1 MLLFSDRHR
10 VPLDAAQFSSS
21 GEPGKAPRSLRIIVA
36 DDDRDMV
43 LSLMMLLRE
52 EGHDVRGFHFGRHV
66 MPAVIDLDPD
76 VVVLDI
82 NLPEVSGWQLA
93 STIRARR
100 TKTQT
105 QPLLIG
111 ISGVFTKGPDKIL
124 AELNGFDH
132 YLVKPY
138 APEDLLALLAPL
150 RDPNRGQ

>member
-1 MLLFSDRHR
+1 MLLFSDRHG
-10 VPLDAAQFSSS
+10 VPLHASLFSSS
-21 GEPGKAPRSLRIIVA
+21 GERSKAPRSLRIIVA

-82 NLPEVSGWQLA
+82 NLPELSGWQLA

-100 TKTQT
+100 TMK

-111 ISGVFTKGPDKIL
+111 ISGVFTKGGDRVL
-124 AELNGFDH
+124 AEINGFDH

-138 APEDLLALLAPL
+138 APEDLLKLLAPL
-150 RDPNRGQ
+150 RLPKS

>member
-1 MLLFSDRHR
+1 MLLLSDRHR
-10 VPLDAAQFSSS
+10 APLDAAPFSSS
-21 GEPGKAPRSLRIIVA
+21 GEPNKAPRALRIVVA

-52 EGHDVRGFHFGRHV
+52 EGHDVRGLHSGRQV
-66 MPAVIDLDPD
+66 MRAVIDFHPD

-82 NLPEVSGWQLA
+82 NLPDVSGWQLA
-93 STIRARR
+93 STIRARG
-100 TKTQT
+100 TEK

-138 APEDLLALLAPL
+138 APDHLIRLLEPL
-150 RDPNRGQ
+150 RSQDP

>member
-10 VPLDAAQFSSS
+10 GPLDAAPFSSS
-21 GEPGKAPRSLRIIVA
+21 GEPSKASRSLRIIVA

-43 LSLMMLLRE
+43 ASLMMLLRD
-52 EGHDVRGFHFGRHV
+52 EGHDIRGFHSGRQV
-66 MPAVIDLDPD
+66 MHAVINFNPD

-93 STIRARR
+93 STIRTLRM
-100 TKTQT
+100 KN

-111 ISGVFTKGPDKIL
+111 ISGVFTKGGDKVL
-124 AELNGFDH
+124 AQINGFDH

-138 APEDLLALLAPL
+138 DPNALLALLAPL
-150 RDPNRGQ
+150 RSPSADQ

>member
-10 VPLDAAQFSSS
+10 VPLDAAPFSSS
-21 GEPGKAPRSLRIIVA
+21 GEPNRAPRSLRIIVA

-43 LSLMMLLRE
+43 LSQMMLLRS
-52 EGHDVRGFHFGRHV
+52 EGHDVRGFHSGRPV
-66 MPAVIDLDPD
+66 MPAVIDFDPD
-76 VVVLDI
+76 VVLLDI
-82 NLPEVSGWQLA
+82 NLPDVSGWQLA

-100 TKTQT
+100 MKK

-111 ISGVFTKGPDKIL
+111 ISGIFTKGPDKIL

-138 APEDLLALLAPL
+138 DPNVLLALLHSVGSPSA
-150 RDPNRGQ
+150 GE